1 MDYKDYQ
8 AGFKVNGFWLF
19 GKTEFIGLLLK
30 QLNLPKDINI
40 LNVGAGTG
48 NDIHQ
53 IKKNGNVFVLDID
66 QKALDLIPDNLVK
79 EKKVAN
85 ACEIPYPENSFD
97 LVVSFDVLEH
107 IEDDHKAVSEIKR
120 VLKPGGFFV
129 FTVPA
134 YSFLFSAHDEY
145 LDHYRRYNKLQ
156 LIDLLKEFKKIELG
170 SRFFFLFIPIAL
182 DRLINRLIN
191 KNREYK
197 LVKFPKIINVIGCW
211 ILSFENYLFKK
222 GLRYPWGSSF
232 YGIYKKD

>member
-8 AGFKVNGFWLF
+8 SGYKGNGFWFF
-19 GKTEFIGLLLK
+19 GKTEFIGLLLE
-30 QLNLPKDINI
+30 QLNLPKNINI

-66 QKALDLIPDNLVK
+66 KKALDLISDNLVV
-79 EKKVAN
+79 EKKVAS
-85 ACEIPYPENSFD
+85 ACNIPYPENNFD
-97 LVVSFDVLEH
+97 IVVAFDVLEH

-120 VLKPGGFFV
+120 VLKPGGFLI

-134 YSFLFSAHDEY
+134 YSFLFSAHDKY
-145 LDHYRRYNKLQ
+145 LDHYRRYNRSNIKK
-156 LIDLLKEFKKIELG
+156 LLKDFKKIQLG
-170 SRFFFLFIPIAL
+170 NWFFFLFIPITL
-182 DRLINRLIN
+182 HRLINR
-191 KNREYK
+191 NREYK
-197 LVKFPKIINVIGCW
+197 LIKFPKILNLLGCG